1 MGPNRTALNW
11 VVPSRVGTILVLPMS
26 ASLIRS
32 CSASVGALK
41 APVWMKICAGRS
53 TGRAFTAAGVSGNGA
68 VPVLAVT
75 PDPGGGDTG
84 GGVLAAGAT
93 VLTILTDTAVA
104 GAAFRVR
111 GTNGA

>member
-1 MGPNRTALNW
+1 
-11 VVPSRVGTILVLPMS
+11 
-26 ASLIRS
+26 
-32 CSASVGALK
+32 
-41 APVWMKICAGRS
+41 MKICAGRS

-75 PDPGGGDTG
+75 PDPAAGGSGGGDTG